1 MQTSKYQYHEDF
13 EPAIDYWI
21 FCKHYGN
28 VQKTRDILLDEI
40 LLDDEDIPGPIL
52 IDRFKALQ
60 KLNSL
65 SDKDYYYIK
74 HILDDYFFE
83 ESQIEFRNYQNYT
96 SKLAKRH
103 E

>member
-1 MQTSKYQYHEDF
+1 METSKYQYNEDF

-21 FCKHYGN
+21 FCKQYEN
-28 VQKTRDILLDEI
+28 VQEARDILLDEI
-40 LLDDEDIPGPIL
+40 LLDDGDIPGPIL

-65 SDKDYYYIK
+65 SDKEYYYIK

-96 SKLAKRH
+96 TKLAKRH

>member
-1 MQTSKYQYHEDF
+1 MEISKYQYHEDF

-21 FCKHYGN
+21 FCKQYEN
-28 VQKTRDILLDEI
+28 VQEARDILLDEI
-40 LLDDEDIPGPIL
+40 LLDDRDIPGPIL
-52 IDRFKALQ
+52 IDRFRALQ